1 MFRRSGLRWRRLP
14 IVGLLAVGLLAATV
28 SVAACGETPP
38 PDASQPP
45 GVDDPT
51 GDTPGDPDDAED
63 PSPDELP
70 EDVAGDRSEQEADEV
85 SDEPADDPDT
95 DAAADAALE
104 PRVEEAVAELVAD
117 GVDRDAIEL
126 VTAERVTWPDGSLGC
141 PQPGMAY
148 TQVLVEGY
156 RIVLAAE
163 GDEIAFH
170 GAGNEPPT
178 RCDTPAPPF
187 TDGGSTG

>member
-1 MFRRSGLRWRRLP
+1 MFRRSGRRWRRLP
-14 IVGLLAVGLLAATV
+14 IVGLVAATM
-28 SVAACGETPP
+28 SVTACGETSPP

-45 GVDDPT
+45 GVDDPS
-51 GDTPGDPDDAED
+51 GDTPGDPDPDDAED

-85 SDEPADDPDT
+85 SDEPADDPAT
-95 DAAADAALE
+95 DAALE

-170 GAGNEPPT
+170 GAGNEPPR

-187 TDGGSTG
+187 TDGGSTS